1 MKFANTEAFWMTVA
15 RAPLAFGAP
24 RGVETIDP
32 PYEFAGMKKWFGKAD
47 MAGIIFCVAFSGQR
61 QHAKRLVTAVKGHLK
76 NLASTHD
83 EFAVTVRDGNWE
95 LSDGNTR
102 ALLYKALLLKKLGLL
117 RGEIPVSYTYEDLP
131 TKVRVS
137 FTETMTSEQSLLVYN
152 QYNSREA
159 VKTTRDT
166 VHTALKMTATEFGLE
181 LHSDFF
187 RNEGAIVTA
196 SEYAF
201 FPGRVK
207 PEIAVKVLQPI
218 LPTLD
223 QMGLT
228 RKVGLPTTLPGGAV
242 AALAVMA
249 AIDSVLALEF
259 ANAVVTA
266 TVDETADTMTLPAL
280 FALRVRQF
288 KARHQ
293 FSSAAALRP
302 AVAELVGIA
311 MAYVQ
316 ATDKDVAAPKE
327 FYQPCSVT
335 ELVTNAQT
343 KHPMLAAVFARRDSL
358 LLQERTGA
366 PQASLALDAEAAAEA
381 APEASDS
388 TSATAAAADN
398 AGNADAEDKVTT
410 GAETQPEEAEATA

>member
-1 MKFANTEAFWMTVA
+1 MLKFANTEAFWMSVA

-47 MAGIIFCVAFSGQR
+47 MAGIIFCVAFCGQR
-61 QHAKRLVTAVKGHLK
+61 QHAKRLVTAIKGHLK

-83 EFAVTVRDGNWE
+83 EFAVTVREGNWE

-102 ALLYKALLLKKLGLL
+102 ALLYKALLLKKMELL
-117 RGEIPVSYTYEDLP
+117 RGDIPVSYTYDDLP
-131 TKVRVS
+131 LKVRVS
-137 FTETMTSEQSLLVYN
+137 FTETASPAQSLLVYN

-166 VHTALKMTATEFGLE
+166 VHTALKMTASEFGLE
-181 LHSDFF
+181 LQSDFF

-207 PEIAVKVLQPI
+207 ADVAVKVLQPI

-228 RKVGLPTTLPGGAV
+228 RKAGLATTLPGGAV
-242 AALAVMA
+242 AALAVVA
-249 AIDSVLALEF
+249 GIDAVTALEF
-259 ANAVVTA
+259 AQAVVTA
-266 TVDETADTMTLPAL
+266 EVDEDADKLVLPAL

-293 FSSAAALRP
+293 FSSAGALRP

-311 MAYVQ
+311 LSYVH
-316 ATDKDVAAPKE
+316 ATDKDMLVPVTFCE
-327 FYQPCSVT
+327 PVSVT
-335 ELVTNAQT
+335 ELVARAQAE
-343 KHPMLAAVFARRDSL
+343 HPMLAAVFARRDAL
-358 LLQERTGA
+358 LLQERQGA
-366 PQASLALDAEAAAEA
+366 AQGSLALDAE
-381 APEASDS
+381 P
-388 TSATAAAADN
+388 AAAD
-398 AGNADAEDKVTT
+398 AADAAADVAAPDAAPDT
-410 GAETQPEEAEATA
+410 GAQAEAQAEDTAEEAVA

>member
-24 RGVETIDP
+24 RGIDIIDP
-32 PYEFAGMKKWFGKAD
+32 AYTFAGMTKSFGKAD
-47 MAGIIFCVAFSGQR
+47 LAGIIFCVAFSGQR
-61 QHAKRLVTAVKGHLK
+61 QHAKRLVTAIKGHLK

-83 EFAVTVRDGNWE
+83 EFAVTVRDGQWE

-102 ALLYKALLLKKLGLL
+102 ALLYKALLLKKMGLL
-117 RGEIPVSYTYEDLP
+117 KGDIPVSYTYDDLP
-131 TKVRVS
+131 HKVRVS
-137 FTETMTSEQSLLVYN
+137 FTETANPAQSLQVYN
-152 QYNSREA
+152 QYNSKEA

-181 LHSDFF
+181 LTSDFF

-207 PEIAVKVLQPI
+207 PEVAVKVLQPV

-228 RKVGLPTTLPGGAV
+228 RKVGLATTLPGGAV
-242 AALAVMA
+242 AALAVLA
-249 AIDSVLALEF
+249 GIDPTLALEF
-259 ANAVVTA
+259 AQAVTTA
-266 TVDETADTMTLPAL
+266 DVDETADEMTLPTL

-302 AVAELVGIA
+302 AVAELVGIV
-311 MAYVQ
+311 MAYVRAGDPALQ
-316 ATDKDVAAPKE
+316 APASFYEPVSVSELAALAE
-327 FYQPCSVT
+327 ST
-335 ELVTNAQT
+335 
-343 KHPMLAAVFARRDSL
+343 HPMLAIVFARRDA
-358 LLQERTGA
+358 LLQQERNKSDQG
-366 PQASLALDAEAAAEA
+366 SLALD
-381 APEASDS
+381 
-388 TSATAAAADN
+388 
-398 AGNADAEDKVTT
+398 GDAEDASGVSPTEQTPAADGAAVT
-410 GAETQPEEAEATA
+410 EAPAASLKEAA